1 MFCKMTDLMTVN
13 DVSNVIVFFFFSFGD
28 DVSFNEFDEA
38 NSLLS
43 IYSNWFV
50 DWIKSKGLAC

>member
-28 DVSFNEFDEA
+28 DVSFNE
-38 NSLLS
+38 
-43 IYSNWFV
+43 